1 MPLPASLR
9 DPLDGKPA
17 FQQRWNFR
25 IPPTVTD
32 EQFRRSMAHY
42 FALITH
48 IDTQVGRIVTALEEQ
63 DLLDDTILVF
73 MSDHGELLGDHGFVQ
88 KCLMYE
94 GSVRVPCLISWPG
107 HLPRGHRVATPLAG
121 VDLMPT
127 LLDLAGQSPPAPI
140 DGRSVAEAILNE
152 GGTRAAARLR
162 RDLQPGRDL
171 PVG

>member
-1 MPLPASLR
+1 
-9 DPLDGKPA
+9 
-17 FQQRWNFR
+17 
-25 IPPTVTD
+25 
-32 EQFRRSMAHY
+32 
-42 FALITH
+42 
-48 IDTQVGRIVTALEEQ
+48 
-63 DLLDDTILVF
+63 
-73 MSDHGELLGDHGFVQ
+73 
-88 KCLMYE
+88 MYE

-152 GGTRAAARLR
+152 GEPEPRPVFAEISS
-162 RDLQPGRDL
+162 QGRDL